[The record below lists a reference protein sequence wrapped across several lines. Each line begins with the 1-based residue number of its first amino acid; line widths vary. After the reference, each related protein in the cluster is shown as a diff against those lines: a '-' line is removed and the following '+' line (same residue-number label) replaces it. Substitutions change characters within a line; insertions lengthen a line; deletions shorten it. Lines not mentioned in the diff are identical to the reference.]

1 MDFQGYKKI
10 VDAILSGDMREFQ
23 RMFDIWQ
30 VLRNMKHDL
39 PVFEDPAI
47 RNYAVNLSRHVH
59 KICSREAIAQNSK
72 DVAEVYWRLLIFEAQ
87 MRQVDSYLLA
97 LERHREMEKRFYA
110 PRRSHF
116 IRFGIIQALQ
126 DIIDD
131 KLDLLTISMP
141 PGTGKSTLG
150 IYFLTG
156 CMGWWPEM
164 PNLASAHSGILTR
177 SFYDGVT
184 QILNDKFEYAWHEI
198 FPTVEYDPKMGT
210 NSKEQ
215 TVNVGMPKR
224 FKSLTCRAINASL
237 TGATRCEKMLY
248 VDDLCS
254 GIEEAMSR
262 DRMDKLWTSYNTDL
276 KTRQKD
282 QCKELHIQTRWSV
295 GDVVGRLKELYG
307 KDPRARFISVPALD
321 KYGNSN
327 FDYKF
332 GVGFTKEYF
341 EDMRDSM
348 DDVSF
353 RCLYM
358 NEPIE
363 REGLLYHP
371 EELRR
376 YVTLPKGKPDAVLSI
391 ADTKNSGID
400 YYVQPVFL
408 KYGDDYYM
416 VDTICS
422 DNSDYEAQYMRS
434 VSLIMANKVEAC
446 RFESNAGGTRIA
458 FEVNKRLQESDYYC
472 NITENY
478 TVKNKETKIIVY
490 APWVKQHVIFKDQ
503 SLYSKKDDY
512 GMFLEQVLSYT
523 MAAKVKHDDAP
534 DVLAMFAEWQSRQGR
549 GETVIM
555 GSLF

>member
-1 MDFQGYKKI
+1 MDLAGYKNLI
-10 VDAILSGDMREFQ
+10 DTIMSGDMKEFQ
-23 RMFDIWQ
+23 RQFDIWQ
-30 VLRNMKHDL
+30 VLRNMRQDL
-39 PVFEDPAI
+39 PVEEDKTVKEYALKI
-47 RNYAVNLSRHVH
+47 SRATHKLCSKYAVELN
-59 KICSREAIAQNSK
+59 NK
-72 DVAEVYWRLLIFEAQ
+72 DMAEVYWRLLVFEAQ
-87 MRQVDSYLLA
+87 LKQVDSYLLA
-97 LERHREMEKRFYA
+97 LERHRDMEKRFYA
-110 PRRSHF
+110 PRRNHF
-116 IRFGIIQALQ
+116 LKFGIIQALQ
-126 DIIDD
+126 DVIDD

-141 PGTGKSTLG
+141 PGSGKSTLG

-198 FPTVEYDPKMGT
+198 FPNVDFDPKYGT

-215 TVNVGMPKR
+215 TVNVGAPKR

-237 TGATRCEKMLY
+237 TGATRCEKILY

-262 DRMDKLWTSYNTDL
+262 ERMDKLWTSYNTDL

-282 QCKELHIQTRWSV
+282 QCKEIHIQTRWSV
-295 GDVVGRLKELYG
+295 NDVVGRLKVLYG
-307 KDPRARFISVPALD
+307 NDKRARFISVPALD
-321 KYGNSN
+321 KNGESN

-332 GVGFTKEYF
+332 GVGFTKQYF

-371 EELRR
+371 DELRR
-376 YVTLPKGKPDAVLSI
+376 YVTLPLEKPDAVLSI
-391 ADTKNSGID
+391 ADTKNTGSD
-400 YYVQPVFL
+400 YFVQPVFY
-408 KYGDDYYM
+408 KYGEDYYM

-422 DNSDYEAQYMRS
+422 DNSDYEAQYIRS
-434 VSLIMANKVEAC
+434 TSLIMANSVEAC

-458 FEVNKRLQESDYYC
+458 FEVNKRLQEANYYC

-490 APWVKQHVIFKDQ
+490 APWVKQHVIFKDE
-503 SLYSKKDDY
+503 SLYSKRDDY
-512 GMFLEQVLSYT
+512 GLFLDLLLTYT
-523 MAAKVKHDDAP
+523 MAGKVKHDDAP

-549 GETVIM
+549 GETIIM

>member
-1 MDFQGYKKI
+1 MTASIEQRLQLLAGLLDTDGTVDKNKCRYLFSTTDECLRDDFVSLVSTFGWRTSVAEEAPKVSTSGIVGKKAVYVIGFNPDIQIPCVVERKRLSAFKSSNRIAIKSVERVEPCQGNCIQVEGGLY
-10 VDAILSGDMREFQ
+10 LSGRTC
-23 RMFDIWQ
+23 ITTH
-30 VLRNMKHDL
+30 N
-39 PVFEDPAI
+39 
-47 RNYAVNLSRHVH
+47 
-59 KICSREAIAQNSK
+59 
-72 DVAEVYWRLLIFEAQ
+72 
-87 MRQVDSYLLA
+87 
-97 LERHREMEKRFYA
+97 
-110 PRRSHF
+110 
-116 IRFGIIQALQ
+116 
-126 DIIDD
+126 
-131 KLDLLTISMP
+131 
-141 PGTGKSTLG
+141 STLG

-198 FPTVEYDPKMGT
+198 FPTVEYDPKSGT